1 MRGQRQRDPSQQ
13 LHNALY
19 FLSGVMSVVLVLIIV
34 VGVQTNA
41 QNTRQQEELAGG
53 AENFNG
59 QQTTDTAIP
68 QTQSEMSSADAVEK
82 WQEGIVTYE
91 GRSYRYNSN
100 IHTYLMM
107 GIDKDEPVAPA
118 EDYISGGQSDAMFL
132 LVTDSE
138 NQTLKVIS
146 INRNAITPIEV
157 YDENGYSLDTID
169 AQICL
174 QHAYGDGKKLS
185 CMRSVEAVSKMFG
198 NIPISGYL
206 AMNMGGI
213 PLMNDAIG
221 GVELTAL
228 QTISVEEA
236 GVHIKKGETLTLNG
250 QEAYYYLRGRDTHK
264 FGSANKRLRREEQY
278 IIAYMDKLK
287 NISGGNAAGIV
298 DIYNSI
304 SDYLVTS
311 VDFTS
316 LITELMDYDFS
327 QDQLYTVPGETVA
340 GDPVDGQTYE
350 EYHIDEDGL
359 EKLIME
365 VFYQPAS

>member
-1 MRGQRQRDPSQQ
+1 MKVKTPKDPSQQ

-19 FLSGVMSVVLVLIIV
+19 FLSGVMAAVLVLIIV

-41 QNTRQQEELAGG
+41 MNTKQSSEYGDA
-53 AENFNG
+53 A
-59 QQTTDTAIP
+59 DTP
-68 QTQSEMSSADAVEK
+68 QVERDTQDSGTIEK
-82 WQEGIVTYE
+82 WQEGVVTYK
-91 GRSYRYNSN
+91 GKSYRYNSN

-107 GIDKDEPVAPA
+107 GIDKDEPVEPA
-118 EDYISGGQSDAMFL
+118 KDYISGGQSDAMFL

-138 NQTLKVIS
+138 NQTLKVVS
-146 INRNAITPIEV
+146 INRNSVTPIEV

-174 QHAYGDGKKLS
+174 QHTYGDGKKLS
-185 CMRSVEAVSKMFG
+185 CMRSVDAVSNMFE

-206 AMNMGGI
+206 AMNMGAI

-228 QTISVEEA
+228 QTISVPDA
-236 GVHIKKGETLTLNG
+236 DVHIKKGETLTLNG
-250 QEAYYYLRGRDTHK
+250 QEAYYYLRGRDTHE

-287 NISGGNAAGIV
+287 QISGGNAAGVV
-298 DIYNSI
+298 DVYNSI

-316 LITELMDYDFS
+316 LITELMDYEFT
-327 QDQLYTVPGETVA
+327 QDQLYTVPGKTVA
-340 GDPVDGQTYE
+340 GEPVDGQTYE
-350 EYHIDEDGL
+350 EYHIDKDGL
-359 EKLIME
+359 KKLIME
-365 VFYQPAS
+365 VFYQPVS

>member
-1 MRGQRQRDPSQQ
+1 MRGHKQRDPSQQ

-19 FLSGVMSVVLVLIIV
+19 FLSGVMAVVLVLIIV

-41 QNTRQQEELAGG
+41 QNTRQQEDSNEAVAGENQMTPVSTEPV
-53 AENFNG
+53 AE
-59 QQTTDTAIP
+59 P
-68 QTQSEMSSADAVEK
+68 EEEVEK
-82 WQEGIVTYE
+82 WQEGTVTYE
-91 GRSYRYNSN
+91 GKAYRYNTN

-118 EDYISGGQSDAMFL
+118 KDYISGGQSDAMFL
-132 LVTDSE
+132 LVVDSE
-138 NQTLKVIS
+138 SQKLKVIS
-146 INRNAITPIEV
+146 INRNSITPIEV
-157 YDENGYSLDTID
+157 YDEGGYSMGTMDG
-169 AQICL
+169 QICL

-185 CMRSVEAVSKMFG
+185 CMRSVDAVSKMFG

-228 QTISVEEA
+228 QSISVPDQ
-236 GVHIKKGETLTLNG
+236 GIHINKGETVTLSG
-250 QEAYYYLRGRDTHK
+250 QEAYYYLRGRDTKK
-264 FGSANKRLRREEQY
+264 FGSATKRLRREEQY

-287 NISGGNAAGIV
+287 RISGGNAAGVV
-298 DIYNSI
+298 DIYDSI

-327 QDQLYTVPGETVA
+327 QDQLYTVPGEMVL
-340 GDPVDGQTYE
+340 GEPIDGQSYE
-350 EYHIDEDGL
+350 EYHIDEDAMK
-359 EKLIME
+359 KLIMD
-365 VFYQPAS
+365 VFYQPVS

>member
-1 MRGQRQRDPSQQ
+1 MKEQRQRNPRQQ

-19 FLSGVMSVVLVLIIV
+19 FLSGVMAVVLVLIIV

-41 QNTRQQEELAGG
+41 QNTREEQQLGAADPGGQTVDKSEEQMTE
-53 AENFNG
+53 AE
-59 QQTTDTAIP
+59 Q
-68 QTQSEMSSADAVEK
+68 EVEK

-91 GRSYRYNSN
+91 GKTYRYNTN

-107 GIDKDEPVAPA
+107 GIDKDEPVEPA
-118 EDYISGGQSDAMFL
+118 KDYISGGQSDAMFL
-132 LVTDSE
+132 LVTDAE
-138 NQTLKVIS
+138 NHTLKVIS
-146 INRNAITPIEV
+146 INRNSITPIEV

-169 AQICL
+169 GQICL
-174 QHAYGDGKKLS
+174 QHTYGDGKKLS
-185 CMRSVEAVSKMFG
+185 CMRSVDAVSKMFD

-228 QTISVEEA
+228 QTISIPDE
-236 GVHIKKGETLTLNG
+236 GIHIKKGENVNLNG
-250 QEAYYYLRGRDTHK
+250 QEAYYYLRGRDIHK
-264 FGSANKRLRREEQY
+264 FGSATGRLRREEQY

-287 NISGGNAAGIV
+287 QLSGGNAAGVV
-298 DIYNSI
+298 DIYDSI

-327 QDQLYTVPGETVA
+327 EDQLYTVPGETVL
-340 GDPVDGQTYE
+340 GEPVDGQSYE
-350 EYHIDEDGL
+350 EYHIDEEGL
-359 EKLIME
+359 KKLIMD
-365 VFYQPAS
+365 VFYLPVS

>member
-1 MRGQRQRDPSQQ
+1 MRGQKQRDPSGQ

-19 FLSGVMSVVLVLIIV
+19 FLSGVMSVILVLILV
-34 VGVQTNA
+34 VGVQTKA
-41 QNTRQQEELAGG
+41 QNNRNMEDASGAVSGEDEWLVEATKPVTESEE
-53 AENFNG
+53 N
-59 QQTTDTAIP
+59 
-68 QTQSEMSSADAVEK
+68 VEK

-91 GRSYRYNSN
+91 GRDYRYNTS

-118 EDYISGGQSDAMFL
+118 KDYISGGQSDAMFL
-132 LVTDSE
+132 LVVDTD
-138 NQTLKVIS
+138 NQKLKVIS
-146 INRNAITPIEV
+146 INRNAMTDIEV
-157 YDENGYSLDTID
+157 YDEGGYSMGTMEG
-169 AQICL
+169 QICL

-185 CMRSVEAVSKMFG
+185 CMRSVDAVAKMFG

-228 QTISVEEA
+228 QSISLPDQ
-236 GVHIKKGETLTLNG
+236 GVSIKKGETLTLNG
-250 QEAYYYLRGRDTHK
+250 TEAYYYLRGRDTEE
-264 FGSANKRLRREEQY
+264 FGSATKRLRREEQY

-287 NISGGNAAGIV
+287 RISGGNAAGVV
-298 DIYNSI
+298 DIYDSI

-316 LITELMDYDFS
+316 LITELMDYGFS
-327 QDQLYTVPGETVA
+327 QDQLYTVPGEMVL
-340 GDPVDGQTYE
+340 GEPVNGQSYE
-350 EYHIDEDGL
+350 EYRIDEDAMK
-359 EKLIME
+359 KLIMD
-365 VFYQPAS
+365 VFYQPVS

>member
-1 MRGQRQRDPSQQ
+1 MRKKKHKDPSQQ

-41 QNTRQQEELAGG
+41 QNTRQQADFQNAGAQNDLFQ
-53 AENFNG
+53 AEPEV
-59 QQTTDTAIP
+59 P
-68 QTQSEMSSADAVEK
+68 QTEQETESQENLEK
-82 WQEGIVTYE
+82 WQEGDVSYQ
-91 GRSYRYNSN
+91 GKSYRYNSD

-107 GIDKDEPVAPA
+107 GIDKDEPVAQA
-118 EDYISGGQSDAMFL
+118 KDYISGGQSDAMFL
-132 LVTDSE
+132 LVTDSK

-146 INRNAITPIEV
+146 INRNSITPIEV

-185 CMRSVEAVSKMFG
+185 CMRSVDAVSQMFD

-228 QTISVEEA
+228 QSISVPDE
-236 GVHIKKGETLTLNG
+236 GIHIKMGQTLTLNG
-250 QEAYYYLRGRDTHK
+250 QEAYYYLKGRDTHE
-264 FGSANKRLRREEQY
+264 FGSATKRLRREEQY

-287 NISGGNAAGIV
+287 GISGGNAAGVV
-298 DIYNSI
+298 DIYDSI

-327 QDQLYTVPGETVA
+327 QNQLYTVPGETVA
-340 GDPVDGQTYE
+340 GEPVDGQTYE

-359 EKLIME
+359 KKLIME
-365 VFYQPAS
+365 VFYEPVS